1 MKCMAKMAYHVRN
14 QGMKRSFAGLAGAV
28 LALSLCAAPAKADLK
43 LCNKTDSRVGIAV
56 GYKDKNGWATEG
68 WWKAEPASSGAKA
81 CTTIIT
87 GKLIAQYYY
96 IYAVDYS
103 KGGSW
108 GGQSKLCIR
117 DKIFTIR
124 GFDKCE
130 ERGYKKVGFTE
141 VNTGEEDDW
150 TITLSGEKT
159 TPPSAQDQGTN
170 GTQNTQGQ

>member
-1 MKCMAKMAYHVRN
+1 MNRV
-14 QGMKRSFAGLAGAV
+14 FAGLAGAV
-28 LALSLCAAPAKADLK
+28 LLLALGGAPAKADLK
-43 LCNKTDSRVGIAV
+43 LCNKTDSRVGIAI

-68 WWKAEPASSGAKA
+68 WWKAEPVSAGAKS
-81 CTTIIT
+81 CTTLFS

-103 KGGSW
+103 KGGAW
-108 GGQSKLCIR
+108 GGKSMLCIR

-141 VNTGEEDDW
+141 VDTGEETDW

-159 TPPSAQDQGTN
+159 EQPSPQDQGTAQ
-170 GTQNTQGQ
+170 QNTQGQ

>member
-1 MKCMAKMAYHVRN
+1 MKCMPLTPMDVEDN
-14 QGMKRSFAGLAGAV
+14 GMNRGFAGLAGAFLL
-28 LALSLCAAPAKADLK
+28 LALCAAPAKADLK
-43 LCNKTDSRVGIAV
+43 LCNKTDSRVGIAI

-68 WWKAEPASSGAKA
+68 WWKAEPAGGAKS
-81 CTTIIT
+81 CTTLFS

-103 KGGSW
+103 KGGAW
-108 GGQSKLCIR
+108 GGKSMLCIR

-141 VNTGEEDDW
+141 VDTGEETDW

-159 TPPSAQDQGTN
+159 VQPSAQDQGDQQ
-170 GTQNTQGQ
+170 QNTQGQ